1 MTEIIKIK
9 NLHLAHTK
17 EGSMSIS
24 HIEKPY
30 GEYSEPVVRV
40 SLTLHE
46 DEKATS
52 LDIPYDN
59 IEEVIDALNKAK
71 ETCKSIV
78 HNDVHAEL
86 LSDMGGG
93 Q

>member
-1 MTEIIKIK
+1 MPDIIKIK

-17 EGSMSIS
+17 DGSISIS

-30 GEYSEPVVRV
+30 GTFSEPVVRL
-40 SLTLHE
+40 SISLHE

-59 IEEVIDALNKAK
+59 LDDLIESLKKAK
-71 ETCKSIV
+71 DTCKTIV
-78 HNDVHAEL
+78 HNDIHAEL